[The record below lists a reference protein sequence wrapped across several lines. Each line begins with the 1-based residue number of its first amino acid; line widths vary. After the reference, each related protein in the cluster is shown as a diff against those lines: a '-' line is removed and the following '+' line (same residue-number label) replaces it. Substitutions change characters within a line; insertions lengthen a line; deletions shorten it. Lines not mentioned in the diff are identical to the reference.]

1 MGEFDG
7 SRVMVTSA
15 ASGIGAAAA
24 RAFVREGAQVMLAD
38 RDLER
43 AARLAAELEREA
55 GAGRAQ
61 AAAVDVAD
69 AAAVNDLVTR
79 TVDLLG
85 GLDVCFSN
93 AGVFDGFARC
103 TDTSDELWAQVLA
116 VNLGGSFH
124 CARAALPELV
134 RSRGALVFTASVAGL
149 GAQGGGT
156 AYTVSKFGTVGL
168 VNQLATEYA
177 AEGVRVNAVAPGGVA
192 TGMTAPFLE
201 QPEVS
206 ELIRQ
211 RTPLGRWGQPE
222 EIAEAVLWL
231 ASPRA
236 SYVTGTVLRVDGG
249 WRSM

>member
-1 MGEFDG
+1 M
-7 SRVMVTSA
+7 
-15 ASGIGAAAA
+15 
-24 RAFVREGAQVMLAD
+24 
-38 RDLER
+38 
-43 AARLAAELEREA
+43 
-55 GAGRAQ
+55 
-61 AAAVDVAD
+61 
-69 AAAVNDLVTR
+69 
-79 TVDLLG
+79 
-85 GLDVCFSN
+85 
-93 AGVFDGFARC
+93 
-103 TDTSDELWAQVLA
+103 
-116 VNLGGSFH
+116 
-124 CARAALPELV
+124 
-134 RSRGALVFTASVAGL
+134 
-149 GAQGGGT
+149 
-156 AYTVSKFGTVGL
+156 GL